1 MIKEIVKNNTSRL
14 KRISK
19 EAIWIIFGNFAT
31 FAGSLFLIKILTEKL
46 TPSQYG
52 ELTLALTFNVLASL
66 VLFSG
71 ITSGLNRFFAVACS
85 QKDLKGYLKASKKLV
100 GYGILFILGFGF
112 TVLISMSFTNLQNLV
127 NILLITIFYTL
138 FVSINSSLNSIQQ
151 ASRQRSVVAI
161 HTGLDAW
168 LKIVF
173 VIILTKYFGANTIT
187 ILSSYVI
194 SLILI
199 IISQYKILQIFI
211 IKNKNLSSKSS
222 SKTWIRE
229 ILNYSWPFS
238 AWGLFQWLQQVSDKW
253 SLEKFSTR
261 TAVGQY
267 SALFQ
272 VGYAPIGIITG
283 FLTTLIGPI
292 LYEKS
297 GDAKNSQNNKIVH
310 NTTWVITAIGLFLTL
325 LTFIILFFNHKYLYS
340 LVVAEA
346 YRESSYLLPW
356 VALAGG
362 LYACGQMLALKHM
375 SELNSKKLLDI
386 KIYTSLI
393 AVSLNIYFSYKYGL
407 NGIVFSIAFFSF
419 INLLWMMYKS
429 RKALFYKE

>member
-1 MIKEIVKNNTSRL
+1 M
-14 KRISK
+14 
-19 EAIWIIFGNFAT
+19 
-31 FAGSLFLIKILTEKL
+31 
-46 TPSQYG
+46 
-52 ELTLALTFNVLASL
+52 
-66 VLFSG
+66 
-71 ITSGLNRFFAVACS
+71 
-85 QKDLKGYLKASKKLV
+85 
-100 GYGILFILGFGF
+100 
-112 TVLISMSFTNLQNLV
+112 
-127 NILLITIFYTL
+127 
-138 FVSINSSLNSIQQ
+138 
-151 ASRQRSVVAI
+151 
-161 HTGLDAW
+161 
-168 LKIVF
+168 
-173 VIILTKYFGANTIT
+173 
-187 ILSSYVI
+187 
-194 SLILI
+194 
-199 IISQYKILQIFI
+199 
-211 IKNKNLSSKSS
+211 
-222 SKTWIRE
+222 
-229 ILNYSWPFS
+229 
-238 AWGLFQWLQQVSDKW
+238 
-253 SLEKFSTR
+253 
-261 TAVGQY
+261 
-267 SALFQ
+267 
-272 VGYAPIGIITG
+272 GYAPIGIITG

-340 LVVAEA
+340 LVVAET